1 MSTVMNSPVCVF
13 VCRDYTNR
21 DPTVLCCGGGGGGG
35 ESHQPR
41 ELLSQIYMVNGRSL
55 VFLVHLSYPP
65 HQTASL
71 RFLRLQQPDLML
83 TKHSYNQPSAFLL
96 PPAAAEHTHTLSC
109 TSGRTHMRTHTHTHI
124 HTHTHTHKNRHSHR
138 HTYRHMSIHT
148 DACTLT
154 HMQRYILNTH

>member
-71 RFLRLQQPDLML
+71 RFLRLQQPDLMH
-83 TKHSYNQPSAFLL
+83 TKHSYNQTSAFLL
-96 PPAAAEHTHTLSC
+96 SPSSCRAHTHTFLHERSH
-109 TSGRTHMRTHTHTHI
+109 THADTHTHTYTHTHTHTKTG
-124 HTHTHTHKNRHSHR
+124 THTDTHTG
-138 HTYRHMSIHT
+138 T
-148 DACTLT
+148 
-154 HMQRYILNTH
+154 